1 MRYLLAETQEQE
13 IIARQQYLY
22 DIHKLY
28 FVPENKTDGFIPLVP
43 LGTAEPSI
51 LFIVGHYD
59 QVEYFLNNNIR
70 KIKEETIVL
79 ITCFSKKFKKYKK
92 YKNNLFVSTSENEFS
107 YCYDGKNYG
116 FDFDVTES
124 EVNYYISSHSDIM
137 KRIEKSFQRL

>member
-1 MRYLLAETQEQE
+1 M
-13 IIARQQYLY
+13 
-22 DIHKLY
+22 
-28 FVPENKTDGFIPLVP
+28 V
-43 LGTAEPSI
+43 
-51 LFIVGHYD
+51 
-59 QVEYFLNNNIR
+59 R

-124 EVNYYISSHSDIM
+124 EVNSIGATIIIYTESLARILYISKIFM
-137 KRIEKSFQRL
+137 FI